1 MKMVIAASEITS
13 AVSRSDLGLLNGSVH
28 ADTGVGYAAL
38 CGWAEGS
45 FLGCLNYISCWFSVN
60 ALLPS

>member
-1 MKMVIAASEITS
+1 MKMVIAASVFTS
-13 AVSRSDLGLLNGSVH
+13 AISRSDLGLLNGSMH

-45 FLGCLNYISCWFSVN
+45 FL
-60 ALLPS
+60 